1 MSASLLLHS
10 AIIIK
15 KNLLLSIQIYL
26 YNLEN
31 NIIERARDM
40 NEKEL
45 ELLACLEKNGRLSP
59 ETLAKMLNIEVSELK
74 EIKEKLEKEKVIVD
88 YVTLI
93 DWSKVKEYSGLTA
106 MIDVKVTPKHG
117 VGFDAVAEQIYRYPE
132 VKSVYLMSGTY
143 DLSITLEG
151 KTMSEVALFV
161 CEKLATI
168 ESVVSTTTHFILKKY
183 KHEGIV
189 YAQNDDDKRIVVAP

>member
-1 MSASLLLHS
+1 
-10 AIIIK
+10 
-15 KNLLLSIQIYL
+15 
-26 YNLEN
+26 
-31 NIIERARDM
+31 M

-59 ETLAKMLNIEVSELK
+59 ETLAKMLNIEVSELR
-74 EIKEKLEKEKVIVD
+74 EIKEKLEREKVIVD

-93 DWSKVKEYSGLTA
+93 DWSKVKEYSELTA

-117 VGFDAVAEQIYRYPE
+117 VGFDAVAEKIYRYPE

-151 KTMSEVALFV
+151 KTMSEVAIFV
-161 CEKLATI
+161 SEKLATI

-189 YAQNDDDKRIVVAP
+189 YDQHDDDKRIVVAP